1 MVAIKQQ
8 GQIDGGMFPTAER
21 EVAGAFEEP
30 MLVRRWTGASGG
42 DPAQGIAQADAY
54 TDIRCTA
61 NVTDLVAQEI
71 YFTGSIY
78 VAGDVRAEFR
88 IPVYGAEA
96 ESGDNLTAGRNAD
109 RVIYRNR
116 EYKFVGHVDR
126 KKMTD
131 RWYWVGV
138 LRQTGS

>member
-1 MVAIKQQ
+1 MPGMKQQ
-8 GQIDGGMFPTAER
+8 GQIDGGFFLQAAK

-30 MLVRRWTGASGG
+30 MLVKRWTSASGG
-42 DPAQGIAQADAY
+42 NPAHGVAA
-54 TDIRCTA
+54 TDTFLLIRCTA
-61 NVTDLVAQEI
+61 NVTDMTPQEI

-88 IPVYGAEA
+88 IQVFGAEA
-96 ESGDNLTAGRNAD
+96 ESGDFQTAGRKPD